1 MKLRWAPGS
10 PFVRKVTVTAIE
22 AGLDD
27 RIERL
32 MTDYHKPDSDI
43 IDHNPLGKVPAMILD
58 DGDILVESKVICAY
72 LDSLHDGHKM
82 IPTDPEIR
90 FKVLSLEAL
99 ADGMTESAIN
109 VQRERGRPAESQ
121 SDAIRDKQWGKFE
134 RAMDWINANPN
145 VLEGPL
151 NIGHIAIATGIGW
164 VEFRM
169 GDILGDWKSRW
180 TMLGAWYDQVSE
192 RPSFQATVPK

>member
-22 AGLDD
+22 TGLDD
-27 RIERL
+27 RIERM
-32 MTDYHKPDSDI
+32 MTDYHQPDSDI

-58 DGDILVESKVICAY
+58 DGNILVDSSVICAY
-72 LDSLHDGHKM
+72 LDTLHSRHKI
-82 IPTDPEIR
+82 IPEKPETR
-90 FKVLSLEAL
+90 HKVLSLEAL
-99 ADGMTESAIN
+99 GDGMTEAAIN
-109 VQRERGRPAESQ
+109 VQRELSRPPEIQ
-121 SDAIRDKQWGKFE
+121 SDAVRDKQWGKFE
-134 RAMDWINANPN
+134 RTMDWINANPA

-169 GDILGDWKSRW
+169 GDILGNWKSRW
-180 TMLGAWYDQVSE
+180 PMLGAWYDQISE
-192 RPSFQATVPK
+192 RPSFQATIPK